1 MPKSPTKK
9 LSAAAKA
16 SASKSRKAPSLESLI
31 EEERK
36 KLVGDITIQDED
48 KLIEIAS
55 ARLEALEKD
64 PELVEPLGKEF
75 VSDLEKHSPAWKR
88 YIELFNINIVLGK
101 TKGLK

>member
-16 SASKSRKAPSLESLI
+16 STSKSRKAPSLESLI

-36 KLVGDITIQDED
+36 KLVGDISIQDED

-64 PELVEPLGKEF
+64 PALVEPLGKEF
-75 VSDLEKHSPAWKR
+75 VSDLEKQTAYKMFSQLWCK
-88 YIELFNINIVLGK
+88 K
-101 TKGLK
+101 